1 MLAGLITIFGMIVCF
16 GAVIIG
22 IIFLGG
28 DVMYFANAP
37 SALLVI
43 IPTFGALASTVP
55 INLIG
60 KIPAHFKV
68 MLRKESTAEAQIER
82 IVELANKQRSGGLL
96 ALEEEVIT
104 EPTMQYGVRMLVDG
118 VNEDEIRSALEE
130 SIDSI
135 TTRHNEV
142 IGMYEKAANYAP
154 AFGMCATV
162 VSLVNMLMNLNFE
175 DADAVS
181 GLGVNMSAAL
191 ITTLYG
197 SMLANIVFIPIAA
210 RLKLLHK
217 REVFNK
223 NLICTGLIAIQN
235 GKSPTFINELLCEQ
249 LNNEKKKRV
258 KGVKRGGGE

>member
-1 MLAGLITIFGMIVCF
+1 MIMGLITILGMIICF
-16 GAVIIG
+16 AAIVVG
-22 IIFLGG
+22 IIVLEGELINFISL
-28 DVMYFANAP
+28 P

-43 IPTFGALASTVP
+43 VPTFAALATTVP
-55 INLIG
+55 VSLIA

-68 MLRKESTAEAQIER
+68 IMRKEETAEAQIER

-118 VNEDEIRSALEE
+118 VNEDEIRAALEE
-130 SIDSI
+130 SLDSI

-162 VSLVNMLMNLNFE
+162 VSLVNMLMGLDFE
-175 DADAVS
+175 DQAAI
-181 GLGVNMSAAL
+181 GRLGGNMSAAL

-197 SMLANIVFIPIAA
+197 SMLANIVFIPIAS

-217 REVFNK
+217 REIFNK
-223 NLICTGLIAIQN
+223 NLILTGLIAIQN

-249 LNNEKKKRV
+249 LNKEKQKKV
-258 KGVKRGGGE
+258 KIAKRGE

>member
-1 MLAGLITIFGMIVCF
+1 MIMGFITILGMIICF
-16 GAVIIG
+16 AAIIVG
-22 IIFLGG
+22 IIVLDGELIN
-28 DVMYFANAP
+28 FASLP

-43 IPTFGALASTVP
+43 VPTFGALASTVP
-55 INLIG
+55 INLIA

-68 MLRKESTAEAQIER
+68 MTRKEETAEAQIER

-118 VNEDEIRSALEE
+118 VNEDEIRAALEE
-130 SIDSI
+130 SLDSI

-162 VSLVNMLMNLNFE
+162 VSLVNMLMGLDFE
-175 DADAVS
+175 DQAAI
-181 GLGVNMSAAL
+181 GRLGGNMSAAL

-197 SMLANIVFIPIAA
+197 SMLANIVFIPIAS

-217 REVFNK
+217 REIFNK
-223 NLICTGLIAIQN
+223 NLILTGLIAIQN

-249 LNNEKKKRV
+249 LNKEKQKKV
-258 KGVKRGGGE
+258 KIAKRGE

>member
-1 MLAGLITIFGMIVCF
+1 MITGLITILGMIICF
-16 GAVIIG
+16 AAIVVG
-22 IIFLGG
+22 IIVLEG
-28 DVMYFANAP
+28 DVMYFISLP

-43 IPTFGALASTVP
+43 IPTFAALASTVP
-55 INLIG
+55 VTLIA

-68 MLRKESTAEAQIER
+68 MTRKEETAEAQIER

-130 SIDSI
+130 SFDSI

-162 VSLVNMLMNLNFE
+162 ISLVNMLMNLNFE
-175 DADAVS
+175 DADAAQ
-181 GLGVNMSAAL
+181 GLGRNMSAAL

-197 SMLANIVFIPIAA
+197 SMLANIVFIPIAS

-217 REVFNK
+217 REIFNK
-223 NLICTGLIAIQN
+223 SLILTGLIAIQN

-249 LNNEKKKRV
+249 LNKEKRKKV
-258 KGVKRGGGE
+258 KIARRGE